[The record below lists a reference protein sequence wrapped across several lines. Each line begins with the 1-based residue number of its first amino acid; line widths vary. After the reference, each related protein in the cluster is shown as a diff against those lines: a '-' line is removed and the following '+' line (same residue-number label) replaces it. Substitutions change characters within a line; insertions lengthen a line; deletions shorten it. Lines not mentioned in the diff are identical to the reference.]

1 MYRNMEIVD
10 KKYEEIYMKMF
21 FSTTNSVDKAW
32 LYVALKITYN
42 DVIDMNQVI
51 NNRFK
56 LNKYHVIIIC

>member
-1 MYRNMEIVD
+1 M
-10 KKYEEIYMKMF
+10 KKSTWKCF
-21 FSTTNSVDKAW
+21 FLQQTLTVDKAW

-56 LNKYHVIIIC
+56 L